1 MLMSELG
8 SAGGAVHTHERRDA
22 PGKEG
27 ERREA
32 EGEVVRVTRS
42 GSAMW
47 VLAAS
52 AAMRLLP
59 LPL

>member
-1 MLMSELG
+1 
-8 SAGGAVHTHERRDA
+8 VRRDA

-32 EGEVVRVTRS
+32 EGEVMRATRS

-52 AAMRLLP
+52 AATRLLP